1 MAHNPDNDYKFWLV
15 VNPATWLVPIFLALL
30 AVAVIVHVSILNAS
44 PRHNWI
50 AGPAP
55 TAAAVK

>member
-30 AVAVIVHVSILNAS
+30 AVAVIIHLTLFNS
-44 PRHNWI
+44 PKYDFL
-50 AGPAP
+50 AGSPAKV
-55 TAAAVK
+55 AVK

>member
-15 VNPATWLVPIFLALL
+15 VNPATWLVPIFLSLL
-30 AVAVIVHVSILNAS
+30 AVSVIIHLTLYANPKYNIL
-44 PRHNWI
+44 

-55 TAAAVK
+55 AAAAVK

>member
-1 MAHNPDNDYKFWLV
+1 MATHNPDNDYKFWLV

-30 AVAVIVHVSILNAS
+30 AVAVIVHVTLYQNARYDIL
-44 PRHNWI
+44 
-50 AGPAP
+50 AGPA

>member
-1 MAHNPDNDYKFWLV
+1 MAHNTDNDYKFWLV

-44 PRHNWI
+44 PRTT
-50 AGPAP
+50 GSPVRP
-55 TAAAVK
+55 RPRLR

>member
-30 AVAVIVHVSILNAS
+30 AVAVVIHLSILSS
-44 PRHNWI
+44 PKYKLDRWS
-50 AGPAP
+50 G
-55 TAAAVK
+55 